1 MKLLLTSARLPHALG
16 EIRKLGQAGH
26 EIYATDTFRTAPG
39 LSSNQV
45 TEAIITSAPA
55 FETQAFIDELKAI
68 ITDRGIDKLI
78 PCFEELFYIAKNID
92 QFEGLADIFLSPFE
106 TLIQLH
112 NKESFTDLTKD
123 LSIPIAETVVARSD
137 DELQAAIAQFPEYFG
152 RAAYS
157 RGGVELLTNTGPLAG
172 AIAVEDCKPTAENPW
187 LIQEFVHGEDLCSL
201 SIAHHGKLVSHCT
214 YRHPMTIEHAGGIV
228 FESIE
233 CPDAVEIAKTY
244 IEATG
249 FHGQVSFDYMR
260 TENKGLYMIE
270 CNPRPT
276 AGVFMMESE
285 ELAKAILDPDLDQ
298 IHVVPPGRTEQI
310 GIAILRDMFREP
322 ANIPSDFKRLLDGTR
337 DVYSQA
343 GDRLPGLYQMLSYSH
358 VLAFRHRLHTR
369 KHKPSDTMEAQFYDI
384 AWNG

>member
-45 TEAIITSAPA
+45 TEAIITAAPA
-55 FETQAFIDELKAI
+55 FETQAFIEDLKKI

-78 PCFEELFYIAKNID
+78 PCFEELFYIAKHVD
-92 QFEGLADIFLSPFE
+92 QLEGLTDVFLSPFE
-106 TLIQLH
+106 TLIRLH
-112 NKESFTDLTKD
+112 NKESFTELTQE
-123 LSIPIAETVVARSD
+123 LSIPIAETVVARAD
-137 DELQAAIAQFPEYFG
+137 DDRQAAIAQFPEYFG

-233 CPDAVEIAKTY
+233 CPEAVEIAKTY

-276 AGVFMMESE
+276 AAVFMMEPDE
-285 ELAKAILDPDLDQ
+285 VAKAILEPDLDR
-298 IHVVPPGRTEQI
+298 IHVIPPGRTEQI
-310 GIAILRDMFREP
+310 GIAIFRDMFREP
-322 ANIPSDFKRLLDGTR
+322 ANIPSDIKRLLDGTE

-343 GDRLPGLYQMLSYSH
+343 GDRLPGLYQILSYSH
-358 VLAFRHRLHTR
+358 VFAFRHRLHVR
-369 KHKPSDTMEAQFYDI
+369 KHKHSDTMEAQFYDI